1 MHMEAAWRSGQQP
14 QLETRSLV
22 TTRYRLSNKIATKKV
37 TGRRVV
43 GWPCLLTGHRLK
55 ELNTF
60 FLKTQCVDLKLK
72 RGREGWLCPKR
83 SGRGMSWR
91 RLELGEKFFGSS
103 FATGD

>member
-1 MHMEAAWRSGQQP
+1 MEAAWRSGQQP

-37 TGRRVV
+37 TGRRVCR
-43 GWPCLLTGHRLK
+43 WLTLPLTGHRLK
-55 ELNTF
+55 ELNI
-60 FLKTQCVDLKLK
+60 FLKNTMSADLKLK
-72 RGREGWLCPKR
+72 RGREGWLYPKR

-91 RLELGEKFFGSS
+91 RLKLGEKFFGSS